1 MTYGEADAL
10 QKGLCSASAGLTSEQ
25 SFWLDVSQY
34 IDPAGADAFKECVK
48 ALRGGL
54 AIDSQINDEETLA
67 VISVAY
73 TPPFGAGPATLN
85 RVDFD
90 GWDCPRPSDGSI
102 DMRDI
107 VGQAS
112 KLVNSKVAIKC
123 SRIVK
128 ATPVMVGGQQ
138 IIADN
143 ALLSVSTSAGTFT
156 QFFRPKLFADPLA
169 DTAKVLASY
178 PKGTILP
185 FAGRIENIPAGWHVC
200 DGKDGTVNLV
210 DRMPYG
216 ASQNDQVGRLE
227 GEATHKHDWSGTTTP
242 PDGVNNTNVKQEG
255 TTTLTVKGTDHRHAY
270 SGTTA
275 PIPNLPLVTRVLFIQ
290 KIN

>member
-10 QKGLCSASAGLTSEQ
+10 QKGLCSASASLTSEQ
-25 SFWLDVSQY
+25 GFWLDVSQY

-54 AIDSQINDEETLA
+54 AIDSQINDDETLA

-90 GWDCPRPSDGSI
+90 GWDCPRPGDGSI

-123 SRIVK
+123 SRLIK
-128 ATPVMVGGQQ
+128 ATPEMIGGQQ
-138 IIADN
+138 IIANN

-156 QFFRPKLFADPLA
+156 QFFRRKLFADPLA

-185 FAGRIENIPAGWHVC
+185 FAGRIENIPAGWHLC
-200 DGKDGTVNLV
+200 DGKDGTVNLT
-210 DRMPYG
+210 DRIPYG
-216 ASQNDQVGRLE
+216 ASQNDQVGKLE
-227 GEATHKHDWSGTTTP
+227 GEATHKHPWSGTTSP
-242 PDGVNNTNVKQEG
+242 PSGVDNSNVKQEG
-255 TTTLTVKGTDHRHAY
+255 GSPLTVKGTDHRHTY
-270 SGTTA
+270 SGTTDA
-275 PIPNLPLVTRVLFIQ
+275 VSNLPLVTRIFFIQ
-290 KIN
+290 KTN